1 MNVSRICKCVSLCA
15 IFSAILCTFPPRAT
29 AGQSDSRTQA
39 QDALNQGIQAFEQR
53 QFDEAIRDFTRATQ
67 LDPSLL
73 GAHLYLAATYA
84 GKYIPGATSEENARA
99 GQQAAAEYKTALA
112 LDPENLDAMDGLG
125 LLLFQMAGNPFQ
137 PKMMEEA
144 KAQYLGH
151 VRLRPG
157 DAEPYYWV
165 GVIDWTVAYR
175 AAGEQRTKYLQSS
188 GVRLSTADPLPET
201 VRVEYARDNGATI
214 DEGIASLKKAIEIRA
229 DYDDAM
235 AYLNLLYRLKAETVA
250 DAAERAKLEKMADNL
265 VDQVREIKQ
274 KRASPSQ

>member
-1 MNVSRICKCVSLCA
+1 MNVSRTCKCVCVCV
-15 IFSAILCTFPPRAT
+15 IFSAILCTLPPGTIAS
-29 AGQSDSRTQA
+29 QSDPKTQA

-67 LDPSLL
+67 LDPPLL
-73 GAHLYLAATYA
+73 SAHLYLAATYA
-84 GKYIPGATSEENARA
+84 REYIPGASSDENLRA

-125 LLLFQMAGNPFQ
+125 LLLFQMAGNPFE

-165 GVIDWTVAYR
+165 GVIDWTLAYR
-175 AAGEQRTKYLQSS
+175 AAGEARTKYLQSS
-188 GVRLSTADPLPET
+188 GVRLSNADPLPET
-201 VRVEYARDNGATI
+201 VRVEYARENGAMI

-250 DAAERAKLEKMADNL
+250 DAAQRAELQRMADTL
-265 VDQVREIKQ
+265 IDQVREIKQ

>member
-1 MNVSRICKCVSLCA
+1 MNVSRICKCACVYT
-15 IFSAILCTFPPRAT
+15 IFSAILCTLPPGIAAR
-29 AGQSDSRTQA
+29 QSDSKTQA
-39 QDALNQGIQAFEQR
+39 QDALNQGIHAFEQR

-73 GAHLYLAATYA
+73 SAHLYLAATYA
-84 GKYIPGATSEENARA
+84 GKYIPGAPGEENLRA
-99 GQQAAAEYKTALA
+99 GRQSAAEYKKALA
-112 LDPENLDAMDGLG
+112 LDPQNLDAMDGLG

-137 PKMMEEA
+137 SKMMEES
-144 KAQYLGH
+144 KAQYLH
-151 VRLRPG
+151 HIQLKPG

-175 AAGEQRTKYLQSS
+175 AAGEARTKYLQSS
-188 GVRLSTADPLPET
+188 GVRLSDADPLPET
-201 VRVEYARDNGATI
+201 VRVEYARENGAMI
-214 DEGIASLKKAIEIRA
+214 DEGIASVKKGIEIRA

-250 DAAERAKLEKMADNL
+250 DAAERAKLEKMADTLLN
-265 VDQVREIKQ
+265 QVREIKQ